1 MLSGREAELAG
12 RLREAAASG
21 QTSVVLK
28 LLEEGAPFVVDSVSI
43 MSTTPTTTAALM
55 MMTILGSE

>member
-1 MLSGREAELAG
+1 MLSGREADLAG

-21 QTSVVLK
+21 QTSIVLQ

-43 MSTTPTTTAALM
+43 QIIRHIMHK
-55 MMTILGSE
+55 IQ